1 MDNYGKAYTEVY
13 YAINNFSDELK
24 SKIPED
30 IINIIGNSMDT
41 KYVPINSD
49 MSEEAI
55 AILSIIY
62 SDFLCTNEEKKI
74 WSELDTLYK
83 KSIKTNSYK
92 GIEFNRRNYNST
104 REDNKDESTA
114 IAVIDKKSRIFGILK
129 KIKRFLK
136 SLWRD

>member
-49 MSEEAI
+49 MSEEAR